1 MFLGNVLIKLQ
12 KPSGS
17 AFFLHC
23 ANSHI
28 YVGQC
33 WGDSNTF
40 PHYLSFFFFLI
51 GTFIYLLLG
60 RDFFWWQEGATP

>member
-23 ANSHI
+23 ANSRIYSHI

-33 WGDSNTF
+33 WGEEILTHFLTVSV
-40 PHYLSFFFFLI
+40 FFFVI
-51 GTFIYLLLG
+51 DNFIYLLLG
-60 RDFFWWQEGATP
+60 RDFF

>member
-23 ANSHI
+23 VNSHIYSHI

-33 WGDSNTF
+33 WGEEILTHFLTVSG
-40 PHYLSFFFFLI
+40 FFFFFVMDN
-51 GTFIYLLLG
+51 FIYLLLG
-60 RDFFWWQEGATP
+60 RDFF